1 MVCALRSQ
9 RMAALAGLLT
19 RSHTVADDFGHEKL
33 AVQHIHREFREADE
47 ANLIDEIDMHVFGL
61 RPMTDPLHL
70 VCCNACKKPIKAS
83 QYVIHA
89 ELCNSLNCSEEIG
102 LELDGGTGN
111 KKPPRKDRKKLLAVN
126 SNQITTVIDRGKFEI
141 LDASDIS
148 APELCLEAPPTE
160 GKNDAVIVDVLGTG
174 RSSNCLGNAT
184 SRPKKRAKMSKA
196 DGPQPLLHLQPA
208 NGDISQEAL
217 LCGEDT
223 RRSTT
228 GVEKTSSQA
237 IMDQIPRQ
245 LSECYTLNK
254 DVPVPLATKVY
265 YSQRN
270 QRLRSAVRY
279 MYSETSNECHSNEF
293 TSAKICQ
300 PNADRILTSSP
311 NSYCSDQFTDYQQDK
326 EVDNCLYS
334 AHKQDKIL
342 SQSSELNCKSGGFPP
357 DMNISDQFPVNNV
370 LGPQTTLGK
379 MTSNYFSNS
388 YSFADSSCN

>member
-1 MVCALRSQ
+1 M
-9 RMAALAGLLT
+9 
-19 RSHTVADDFGHEKL
+19 
-33 AVQHIHREFREADE
+33 
-47 ANLIDEIDMHVFGL
+47 
-61 RPMTDPLHL
+61 
-70 VCCNACKKPIKAS
+70 
-83 QYVIHA
+83 
-89 ELCNSLNCSEEIG
+89 
-102 LELDGGTGN
+102 
-111 KKPPRKDRKKLLAVN
+111 
-126 SNQITTVIDRGKFEI
+126 
-141 LDASDIS
+141 
-148 APELCLEAPPTE
+148 EAPPTE

-279 MYSETSNECHSNEF
+279 MYSETSNERHSNEF